1 MSQRHPLYDELTSV
15 IAEQKITS
23 LYQPLVHLQ
32 RGSVIGY
39 EALSRGPSDSP
50 LHSPANLF
58 EVAQQTQR
66 LSKLDLLCRLCA
78 IRRFIEFDTQAL
90 LFINVSPVTL
100 LSEDHPKGRTLE
112 LLEQFGLRP
121 EQVVIELSEQHR
133 VDCPKTLRQAVE
145 HYRKLGFLIAIDDLG
160 AGFSGLKLWSEL
172 RPDIIKIDRYFV
184 SQIHSDP
191 LKKEFVRSIVSLAQ
205 TTGSK
210 VVAEGIETDEELI
223 QVQELGIDYGQGYL
237 LGHPQP
243 EIGLEP
249 VGVYKIRNERSTSL
263 QNLNDTASQLL
274 CPAQAVSHDVP
285 VGQVVDRLLRD
296 PSLLSVAVTE
306 GKMPVGLVQRAALLE
321 LFSTP
326 YGRALNERRPISQ
339 VMQLN
344 PVVVESDTPLEIVS
358 RTVTDEESFDVRTHF
373 IITDNGDYKG
383 LGSVRSLLRRITESR
398 LQSARYANP
407 LTLLPGNVPIYREVE
422 RLLHKP
428 KAFTFAYL
436 DLNHFKPYNDV
447 YGYGRGDMVI
457 QLVAELLK
465 NHAAGPG
472 NFVGHVGGDD
482 FVAIMTS
489 DNWQQRCELILQDF
503 DARISHYYEQAD
515 VERGGIYARTRSGN
529 EQFFPLLGLAIGAVQ
544 PDLIGCHSHHEI
556 AALAADAKKQAKR
569 SSTSSLF
576 ISRRRVPNQSYAP
589 APSLQVVENA

>member
-1 MSQRHPLYDELTSV
+1 MSTRHPLYNELTRV
-15 IAEQKITS
+15 IAQQQITP
-23 LYQPLVHLQ
+23 LFQPIVHLQ
-32 RGSVIGY
+32 RGSVVGY

-50 LHSPANLF
+50 LHSPAALF
-58 EVAQQTQR
+58 DVAQQTNR
-66 LSKLDLLCRLCA
+66 LSNLDLLCRLCA
-78 IRRFIEFDTQAL
+78 IRRFVEFDTNAL

-100 LSEDHPKGRTLE
+100 LHEDHPKGRTLE
-112 LLEQFGLRP
+112 LLNQFNLKP
-121 EQVVIELSEQHR
+121 EQVVIELSEQHQ
-133 VDCPKTLRQAVE
+133 VDDSQTLQNAVE

-160 AGFSGLKLWSEL
+160 SGFSGLKLWSEI

-184 SQIHSDP
+184 SQIHADP

-263 QNLNDTASQLL
+263 QGLNDTALQLL
-274 CPAQAVSHDVP
+274 TPAHPAPFDMP
-285 VGQVVDRLLRD
+285 VGTVVDRFLND
-296 PSLLSVAVTE
+296 PNLHSIAIVE
-306 GKMPVGLVQRAALLE
+306 NHNPVGIVQRSALLE

-344 PVVVESDTPLEIVS
+344 PVVVDAETPLEVVS
-358 RTVTDEESFDVRTHF
+358 RTVTDEESFDVNTHF
-373 IITDNGDYKG
+373 IVTTEGSYKG

-398 LQSARYANP
+398 IQSARYANP
-407 LTLLPGNVPIYREVE
+407 LTMLPGNVPIYREVE

-428 KAFTFAYL
+428 KDFIFAYL
-436 DLNHFKPYNDV
+436 DLNNFKPYNDV

-465 NHAAGPG
+465 THASGPG
-472 NFVGHVGGDD
+472 NFIGHVGGDD
-482 FVAIMTS
+482 FVAILTT
-489 DNWQQRCELILQDF
+489 DNWQQRCQLILNDF
-503 DARISHYYEQAD
+503 DARISHYYEHSD
-515 VERGGIYARTRSGN
+515 VAQGGIVARTRSGA
-529 EQFFPLLGLAIGAVQ
+529 EQFFPLLGLSIGAVQ
-544 PDLIGCHSHHEI
+544 PDLQGCHSHHDI

-569 SSTSSLF
+569 TVVSSLF
-576 ISRRRVPNQSYAP
+576 ISRRRVPNSASP
-589 APSLQVVENA
+589 LSKPLQIAESA

>member
-1 MSQRHPLYDELTSV
+1 MSTRHPLYDELTSV
-15 IAEQKITS
+15 IAQQQITS
-23 LYQPLVHLQ
+23 LFQPIVHLR
-32 RGSVIGY
+32 RGSVVGY

-50 LHSPANLF
+50 LHSPAALF
-58 EVAQQTQR
+58 DVAQHTGR

-78 IRRFIEFDTQAL
+78 IRRFVEFDTQAL

-112 LLEQFGLRP
+112 LLNEFGLKP
-121 EQVVIELSEQHR
+121 EQVVIELSEQHQ
-133 VDCPKTLRQAVE
+133 VDCPKTLLHAVE

-160 AGFSGLKLWSEL
+160 SGFSGLKLWSEV

-249 VGVYKIRNERSTSL
+249 VGVYKIRNEQTTSL
-263 QNLNDTASQLL
+263 QGLTDTAMQLL
-274 CPAQAVSHDVP
+274 SPAHPTEHDVP
-285 VGQVVDRLLRD
+285 VGMVVDRFLND
-296 PSLLSVAVTE
+296 PHLQSIAIIE
-306 GKMPVGLVQRAALLE
+306 KHKPVGIVQRSALLE

-344 PVVVESDTPLEIVS
+344 PVTVDVETPLEIVS
-358 RTVTDEESFDVRTHF
+358 RTVTDEESFDVSSHF
-373 IITDNGDYKG
+373 IITTEGQYKG

-398 LQSARYANP
+398 IQSARYANP
-407 LTLLPGNVPIYREVE
+407 LTMLPGNVPIYREVE

-428 KAFTFAYL
+428 KSFTFAYL
-436 DLNHFKPYNDV
+436 DLNNFKPYNDV

-465 NHAAGPG
+465 THAAGPG

-482 FVAIMTS
+482 FVAILTTN
-489 DNWQQRCELILQDF
+489 NWQQRCELILQDF
-503 DARISHYYEQAD
+503 DARIRHYYEQAD
-515 VERGGIYARTRSGN
+515 VDQGGIIARTRSGE

-544 PDLIGCHSHHEI
+544 PDLLGCHSHHDI
-556 AALAADAKKQAKR
+556 AALAADAKKEAKR
-569 SSTSSLF
+569 STDSSLF
-576 ISRRRVPNQSYAP
+576 ISRRRVPSAP
-589 APSLQVVENA
+589 CSVNTSVAIAESA

>member
-15 IAEQKITS
+15 IVEQKITS
-23 LYQPLVHLQ
+23 LFQPLVHLR

-50 LHSPANLF
+50 LHSPAALF
-58 EVAQQTQR
+58 DVAQQTQR

-78 IRRFIEFDTQAL
+78 IRRFVEFDTQAL

-100 LSEDHPKGRTLE
+100 LSEDHPRGRTLE
-112 LLEQFGLRP
+112 LLDQYGLRP

-243 EIGLEP
+243 EVGLEP
-249 VGVYKIRNERSTSL
+249 VGVYKIRNERSASL
-263 QNLNDTASQLL
+263 QNLSDTANQLL
-274 CPAQAVSHDVP
+274 SPALAVSHDVQ
-285 VGQVVDRLLRD
+285 VGQVVDRFLRD
-296 PSLLSVAVTE
+296 PSLQSIAVTE
-306 GKMPVGLVQRAALLE
+306 GKVPAGIVQRATLLE

-326 YGRALNERRPISQ
+326 YGRSLNERRPISQ

-344 PVVVESDTPLEIVS
+344 PVVVEADTPLEVVS

-373 IITDNGDYKG
+373 IITASGQYKG

-407 LTLLPGNVPIYREVE
+407 LTMLPGNVPIYREVE

-428 KAFTFAYL
+428 KEFTFAYL
-436 DLNHFKPYNDV
+436 DLNNFKPYNDV

-465 NHAAGPG
+465 SHAAGPG

-482 FVAIMTS
+482 FVAIMTT

-515 VERGGIYARTRSGN
+515 VEQGGVYARTRSGK

-544 PDLIGCHSHHEI
+544 PDLLGCHSHHEI
-556 AALAADAKKQAKR
+556 AALAADAKKEAKR
-569 SSTSSLF
+569 SATSSLF
-576 ISRRRVPNQSYAP
+576 ISRRRIPNQGYAP
-589 APSLQVVENA
+589 TPPLQAVENG